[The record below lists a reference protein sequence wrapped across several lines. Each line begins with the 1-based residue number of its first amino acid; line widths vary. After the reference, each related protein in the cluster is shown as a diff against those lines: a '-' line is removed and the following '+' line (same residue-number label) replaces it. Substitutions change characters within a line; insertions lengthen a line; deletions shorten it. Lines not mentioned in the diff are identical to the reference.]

1 MDYKDMSE
9 RIMKGTTTVGVVCS
23 DGVVLG
29 ADSRASMDTFLASS
43 EAVKV
48 NRIDNNLGMTIAGS
62 VGDAQYLVKLL
73 KAQNELYKMNE
84 GRPLSP
90 TSASSLLSLVLQEN
104 KMMPFYIQ
112 LLLGGMNNGVPEL
125 YSLDMM
131 GGYIKESK
139 FTSTGS
145 GSPVALGYLEDVY
158 KKPLSTAEVSKHV
171 AKALKIAMKRD
182 TATGDRIH
190 VIAITKSGYKEYSK
204 EEVEE
209 MAK

>member
-1 MDYKDMSE
+1 MDYKDYSE
-9 RIMKGTTTVGVVCS
+9 KILKGTTTVGIVCS
-23 DGVVLG
+23 DGILLG
-29 ADSRASMDTFLASS
+29 ADSRASADTFLASS

-48 NRIDNNLGMTIAGS
+48 NRIDEGLGMTIAGG
-62 VGDAQYLVKLL
+62 VGDAQYIVKMLR
-73 KAQNELYKMNE
+73 AQNELFKMNE

-90 TSASSLLSLVLQEN
+90 TAATSLLSLVLQEN
-104 KMMPFYIQ
+104 KMMPFFVQ
-112 LLLGGMNNGVPEL
+112 LLLGGMNNGTPEL
-125 YSLDMM
+125 FSLDLM
-131 GGYIKESK
+131 GGYIAESK

-158 KKPLSTAEVSKHV
+158 RPGKTAQEMSKHAV
-171 AKALKIAMKRD
+171 KALKIAMKRD

>member
-48 NRIDNNLGMTIAGS
+48 NRIDGNLGMTIAGS

-171 AKALKIAMKRD
+171 ARALKIAMKRD

>member
-1 MDYKDMSE
+1 MDYKEMSE

-48 NRIDNNLGMTIAGS
+48 NRIDGNLGMTIAGS

-112 LLLGGMNNGVPEL
+112 LLLGGMNVNTPEL

-131 GGYIKESK
+131 GGFIKESK

-158 KKPLSTAEVSKHV
+158 KKVSTTSEVTKHV
-171 AKALKIAMKRD
+171 AKALKVAMKRD
-182 TATGDRIH
+182 IATGDRIH
-190 VIAITKSGYKEYSK
+190 IIAITKSGYKEFSK
-204 EEVEE
+204 EEVDE
-209 MAK
+209 MVK

>member
-48 NRIDNNLGMTIAGS
+48 NRIDSNLGMTIAGS

-112 LLLGGMNNGVPEL
+112 LLLGGMNNGTPEL

>member
-1 MDYKDMSE
+1 MDYKAMSE
-9 RIMKGTTTVGVVCS
+9 RIMKGTTTIGVVCS

-29 ADSRASMDTFLASS
+29 ADSRASMETFLASS

-48 NRIDNNLGMTIAGS
+48 NKIDNNLGMTIAGG

-84 GRPLSP
+84 GKPLSP

-104 KMMPFYIQ
+104 KMMPFFIQ

-145 GSPVALGYLEDVY
+145 GSPVALGYFEDVY
-158 KKPLSTAEVSKHV
+158 KKASTTLEVSKHV
-171 AKALKIAMKRD
+171 AKALKVAMKRD

-190 VIAITKSGYKEYSK
+190 VIAITKSGYKEYSQA
-204 EEVEE
+204 EVDE
-209 MAK
+209 MTK

>member
-1 MDYKDMSE
+1 MDYKEMSE
-9 RIMKGTTTVGVVCS
+9 RIMKGTTTLGVVCS

-29 ADSRASMDTFLASS
+29 ADSRASMETFLASS

-48 NRIDNNLGMTIAGS
+48 NRIDSNLGMTIAGG

-84 GRPLSP
+84 GKPLSP

-104 KMMPFYIQ
+104 KMMPFFIQ
-112 LLLGGMNNGVPEL
+112 LILGGMNNGVPEL
-125 YSLDMM
+125 YSLDML

-145 GSPVALGYLEDVY
+145 GSPVALGYFEDVY
-158 KKPLSTAEVSKHV
+158 KKAATTSEMSKHV
-171 AKALKIAMKRD
+171 AKALKVAMKRD

-190 VIAITKSGYKEYSK
+190 VVAITKSGYKEYSK
-204 EEVEE
+204 EEVDE
-209 MAK
+209 MTK

>member
-48 NRIDNNLGMTIAGS
+48 NRIDGNLGMTIAGS

-112 LLLGGMNNGVPEL
+112 LLLGGMNNGTPEL

-131 GGYIKESK
+131 GGFIKESK

-145 GSPVALGYLEDVY
+145 GSPVALGYLEDIY

-209 MAK
+209 MA